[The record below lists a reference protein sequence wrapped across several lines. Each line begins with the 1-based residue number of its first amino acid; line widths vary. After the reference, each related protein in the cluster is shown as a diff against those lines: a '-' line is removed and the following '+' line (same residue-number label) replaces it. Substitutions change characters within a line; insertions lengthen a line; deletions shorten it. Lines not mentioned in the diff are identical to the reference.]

1 MSARRLWIAA
11 EDDLPIVRQCALAGV
26 TRSTVYAHPEPVQ
39 PIELELLKLIDEEYT
54 HHPFYGSRRM
64 VQILKNKGH
73 TVNRKHVQKLMRILG
88 LSGMAPG
95 PNTSQPHPE
104 HAIYPYLLR
113 GMDITR
119 PNQVWSTDITYIR
132 LEHGFAYLVAIMDW
146 YSRRVLAWRISNTL
160 DTEFCIDCLEEALRI
175 YGTPEIFNTDQGC
188 QFTSHAFT
196 SILIRESILI
206 SMDGRGRALDNVF
219 VERLWR
225 NVKYED
231 IYLKDYAGMPA
242 LFQGLGQYFIFYNHE
257 RPHQALAYKTPNEV
271 YHSGRGGGAKI
282 VDKFEKA
289 VEEPR
294 IEDIDLAALK
304 TGQRCSVAWLGIS

>member
-1 MSARRLWIAA
+1 MRAGSGSLPKTYSRLFNNVH
-11 EDDLPIVRQCALAGV
+11 LSGV
-26 TRSTVYAHPEPVQ
+26 TRSVVYAHPEPVQ
-39 PIELELLKLIDEEYT
+39 PLELELLELIDEEYT
-54 HHPFYGSRRM
+54 LHPFYGSRRM
-64 VQILKNKGH
+64 VQILKNKGYA
-73 TVNRKHVQKLMRILG
+73 VNRKHVQRLMRILG

-104 HAIYPYLLR
+104 HRIYPYLLR
-113 GMDITR
+113 GLDITR

-132 LEHGFAYLVAIMDW
+132 LAHGFAYLVAIMDW
-146 YSRRVLAWRISNTL
+146 YSRRVLTWRISNTL

-175 YGTPEIFNTDQGC
+175 YGKPEIFNTDQGC
-188 QFTSHAFT
+188 QFTSQAFT
-196 SILIRESILI
+196 SILNRESILI

-231 IYLKDYAGMPA
+231 IYLKNYAGMPA

-271 YHSGRGGGAKI
+271 YRSGQGGGAKI
-282 VDKFEKA
+282 VEKFKKA
-289 VEEPR
+289 GEEPL
-294 IEDIDLAALK
+294 IEGIDLAVLEA
-304 TGQRCSVAWLGIS
+304 GQRCSVARLGIA

>member
-1 MSARRLWIAA
+1 MSARRLWITA
-11 EDDLPIVRQCALAGV
+11 EDVLPIVRQCTLAGV

-39 PIELELLKLIDEEYT
+39 ALELELLKLIDEEYT
-54 HHPFYGSRRM
+54 RHPFYGSRRM
-64 VQILKNKGH
+64 VQILKNKGYA
-73 TVNRKHVQKLMRILG
+73 VNRKHVQRLMRILG

-175 YGTPEIFNTDQGC
+175 YGKPEIFNTDQGC

-206 SMDGRGRALDNVF
+206 SMDGRGRALDNIF

-225 NVKYED
+225 SVKYED
-231 IYLKDYAGMPA
+231 IYLKDYASMPA
-242 LFQGLGQYFIFYNHE
+242 LFQGLGAYFIFYNHE

-271 YHSGRGGGAKI
+271 YHSRRGGGAKI
-282 VDKFEKA
+282 VDKFKKA

-294 IEDIDLAALK
+294 IEEIDLAALQA
-304 TGQRCSVAWLGIS
+304 GQRCSVAWVGIS